1 MKKKSYDAFTIQIDQ
16 LLNEL
21 RSPIK
26 IAKVNEREVW
36 NTWAIW
42 DTGATNSSITSK
54 VVKELGLKPV
64 GKVSVI
70 GVNDE
75 QEVSTYLVDVHLPQS
90 VRVTKVLVS
99 ECKSLDDKDEVGV
112 LIGMD
117 IILIGDFA
125 VSNFNSKT
133 TFTFRVPSFGEINFV
148 KDKKRLTRSRGKKHN
163 KR

>member
-1 MKKKSYDAFTIQIDQ
+1 MKKKSYEAFTIQIDQ

-21 RSPIK
+21 RSPITVT
-26 IAKVNEREVW
+26 KVNEKDAW
-36 NTWAIW
+36 MTWAIW
-42 DTGATNSSITSK
+42 DSGATNTAITSR

-64 GKVSVI
+64 GV
-70 GVNDE
+70 VNVLGINGE
-75 QEVSTYLVDVHLPQS
+75 EEVSTYLVDIYLPQN

-99 ECKSLDDKDEVGV
+99 ECKSLDDEDEVGV

-125 VSNFNSKT
+125 ISNFNNKT
-133 TFTFRVPSFGEINFV
+133 TFTFRVPSFGEIDFV
-148 KDKKRLTRSRGKKHN
+148 KDKNRLTRSRGKKHK